1 MKRNQE
7 FVFAGEQAARQE
19 REENVEVHQSRVEET
34 QPLPTGEISE
44 MGEMWKE
51 IRRLREQVES
61 RAPVPKRGSPFSL
74 TILEEGL
81 PPNFRRSNIGEYD
94 GHTDPEEHLGR
105 FENAALLHQYSDGVR
120 CRVFLGTLVRSAQQ
134 WFNTLQPN
142 SIRSFED
149 FSAPFLHRFASSKR
163 HQKNYLS
170 LFVMKQ
176 QESETLREFV
186 QRFNN
191 AALEIPSAT
200 PAIMISAF
208 TQGLRGGEFF
218 KSLVKKPPST
228 YDDLLAW
235 AEKYINLEDAQRYRR
250 MEQRPGGSRMEGG
263 ERGGRKRGSGEK
275 EEDKNRSRGQFSSHV
290 PLNRNRDKVM
300 EVREPEGRWEKSQRA
315 EGGVRMP
322 PSDKR
327 EASSSGD
334 RPKPRPS
341 PRRGRG
347 PPWINQRV
355 GEPKREERDSGRA
368 RKAHGRRLENFEI
381 SRGADLPQDPVIS
394 FGPEDLRGI
403 VAPHN
408 DALVVTATI
417 ANYDVARIFI
427 DNGISVN
434 ILFKSTLD
442 QMKVEGFEF
451 DPVST
456 PLYGFAGHAIP
467 PLGQITLPLSLGR
480 DPRRVTKMITFTVVD
495 TPSSYNGI
503 LGRPALKDF
512 RAVASTDHQK
522 LKFPVGKEVGVLCG
536 DQKVARRCYEG
547 TVKEEGKRARV
558 EVNMIRRGRSG
569 LPVARK
575 EVWEVMEEEPEV
587 IVLGP
592 EKKMLRIARDLDLR
606 VREELIAFLQAN
618 LSVFAWSA
626 KELTGTAPDVAE
638 HRLNILPNARPV
650 KQKKRHFGPE
660 KDKVIQKE
668 VGELLEAGHIR
679 EVQFPTWLSNVV
691 IVPKS
696 SGKWRMCVDFRDLNK
711 ACPKDC
717 YPLSRID
724 QLVDSTAGH
733 QYLCMLDAYQGYH

>member
-7 FVFAGEQAARQE
+7 SVFVEEQAARQE
-19 REENVEVHQSRVEET
+19 REENVEVHQSMVEET

-51 IRRLREQVES
+51 IRRLREQVGS

-74 TILEEGL
+74 AILEEGL
-81 PPNFRRSNIGEYD
+81 PPNFRQSNIGEYD

-142 SIRSFED
+142 SIQSFED
-149 FSAPFLHRFASSKR
+149 FATAFLHRFASSKR
-163 HQKNYLS
+163 HQRNYLS

-176 QESETLREFV
+176 QETETLREFV
-186 QRFNN
+186 QRFNS
-191 AALEIPSAT
+191 AALEISTAT
-200 PAIMISAF
+200 PDIMISAF

-218 KSLVKKPPST
+218 KSLFKKPPSS
-228 YDDLLAW
+228 YDDLLAR
-235 AEKYINLEDAQRYRR
+235 AEKYVNLEDAQRYRR
-250 MEQRPGGSRMEGG
+250 MEQRPEGSRMERG
-263 ERGGRKRGSGEK
+263 ERGGRKRGSVEK
-275 EEDKNRSRGQFSSHV
+275 EEDRNRSRGQFSSHV

-300 EVREPEGRWEKSQRA
+300 EVKEPEGRWEKSQRA
-315 EGGVRMP
+315 EDGVRMP
-322 PSDKR
+322 PTDKR

-334 RPKPRPS
+334 RPKPRLS

-355 GEPKREERDSGRA
+355 GEPRREGRDSGRA
-368 RKAHGRRLENFEI
+368 RKAHGRRLENLEI

-403 VAPHN
+403 VAPYN

-427 DNGISVN
+427 DNGSSVN

-451 DPVST
+451 DSVST
-456 PLYGFAGHAIP
+456 PLYEFAGHAIP

-480 DPRRVTKMITFTVVD
+480 DPQRVTKMITFTVVD

-503 LGRPALKDF
+503 LGRPTLKDF
-512 RAVASTDHQK
+512 RAVASAYHQK
-522 LKFPVGKEVGVLCG
+522 MKFPVGKEVGVLCG

-558 EVNMIRRGRSG
+558 EVNMIRRGRRG

-606 VREELIAFLQAN
+606 VKEELIAFLQAN

-626 KELTGTAPDVAE
+626 QELTGMAPDVAE
-638 HRLNILPNARPV
+638 HRLNILSNARPV

-660 KDKVIQKE
+660 KEKVIQKE

-691 IVPKS
+691 LVPKS
-696 SGKWRMCVDFRDLNK
+696 SG
-711 ACPKDC
+711 
-717 YPLSRID
+717 
-724 QLVDSTAGH
+724 
-733 QYLCMLDAYQGYH
+733 